1 MRAVTEDGA
10 EVEADLCV
18 IAVPAR
24 VAGAISFEPALPR
37 AVAAALKGIV
47 YGQAAKL
54 LVPLPAAVEPSAVLS
69 VPERYWCWT
78 ATGAGGRPMPLVS
91 CFSGSEPALEGLGVA
106 GGPGRWLESLG
117 RLRPELELVS
127 AEAVLARWDDD
138 PWAGAAYSVAPEPDL
153 VAALSE
159 TLGPLAFAGE
169 HLGGRF
175 HGLMEGALRS
185 GHEAANRLLA
195 HAA

>member
-24 VAGAISFEPALPR
+24 VTGAISFEPALPS
-37 AVAAALKGIV
+37 AVAAALEGIV

-78 ATGAGGRPMPLVS
+78 ATGGGGRPMPLVS

-153 VAALSE
+153 VAALRRAAG
-159 TLGPLAFAGE
+159 TARLRRRAPRRPLPRP
-169 HLGGRF
+169 HGGS
-175 HGLMEGALRS
+175 ARS
-185 GHEAANRLLA
+185 GQEAADRLLA
-195 HAA
+195 QAA